1 MTERTWY
8 YLKNHWKPIVIGLA
22 PIALLAIIFALPIK
36 TVPVQVTETYWD
48 TELKSQPYTVTESYT
63 EEEPYRVTET
73 RTSTIFDGYIYPSGW
88 SYTFTVDKPGTVTI
102 SIQGYTY
109 PYPVYYYVRCP
120 DGDNNDTN
128 CHIWPRF
135 YDWYWWGTG
144 QARAVIKLTYPE
156 EVTKFRPVT
165 KYREVTKYHQ
175 VPTPVL
181 KERTVTKEVKMSI
194 WAYLFR

>member
-1 MTERTWY
+1 MKYRIKDYIT
-8 YLKNHWKPIVIGLA
+8 NHWKLITIGVA
-22 PIALLAIIFALPIK
+22 PIALLAIVFALPIK

-48 TELKSQPYTVTESYT
+48 TEMKSQPYTVTESYT
-63 EEEPYRVTET
+63 EEEPYKVTET
-73 RTSTIFDGYIYPSGW
+73 RTSTIYDGYIYPSSW

-120 DGDNNDTN
+120 DSDTDGAD

-135 YDWYWWGTG
+135 YDWYWGAG
-144 QARAVIKLTYPE
+144 QARAVIKMTYPE
-156 EVTKFRPVT
+156 EVTKLRTVT
-165 KYREVTKYHQ
+165 KYREVTKYHE